1 MPTNHVI
8 SIRDQ
13 RISVCDA
20 RVVAGSNDF
29 DTFTVDADAE
39 WDGLSMVVAFGSGD
53 SRVLVSYGGAPA
65 EIPRQVISSPGWLE
79 VSVVGYGAGGE
90 VKATTEAA
98 PHAINVLPDGQVPD
112 NPYPDSPDLLGQLV
126 GAYERAEKSAD
137 AATDAAGSANGAADR
152 ANASAGR
159 ADASAKAANDA
170 ADLANEAAEA
180 AGERVLYA
188 YPDPEADDRIVLQY
202 PSFLE
207 SEDGGSIYLNV
218 EEAPNG

>member
-20 RVVAGSNDF
+20 RVIAGSNDF

-39 WDGLSMVVAFGSGD
+39 WDGLSIVVAFGSGE

-65 EIPRQVISSPGWLE
+65 EMPRQAISSPGWLE

-90 VKATTEAA
+90 VKATTVAA

-137 AATDAAGSANGAADR
+137 AATDAAGSANGAADK
-152 ANASAGR
+152 ANASADR